1 MIINLISLNSNGLFV
16 LLSFGIAI
24 IACSIMYFRT
34 RKTLKKYEREFAAEL
49 EQLSNTE
56 KKAVL
61 EKSKIANQVLVS
73 QKRTA

>member
-1 MIINLISLNSNGLFV
+1 
-16 LLSFGIAI
+16 
-24 IACSIMYFRT
+24 MYFRT